1 MRLFVTVLE
10 DSIASTVSSIRA
22 LHADHDGVEIRVER
36 FETIDLVA
44 LRETT
49 RKPLVLTSRGRPLP
63 PETVTSAL
71 DAGIELVDVEH
82 GPGMI
87 DTSRFRD
94 RIVLSHHDYEAMGD
108 LGTIAAEMQSLG
120 CAHTKIAVTPG
131 SFTDNER
138 LLSLL
143 GPPRDARSEL
153 TVIGMGE
160 RGLYSRVLAPFKGSA
175 LTFVAADTLAAPG
188 QLTHES
194 ALAIYGEQREQLTCD
209 KVFAVIGRPAGH
221 SRSPQIHNR
230 LFQQKGLPAAYTI
243 ASLDRFEEIEA
254 AFLRGEP
261 CGLSITAPFKEEAL
275 AFAERI
281 GAEVAPNARESGAV
295 NTLVNYGNR
304 LLADNTDV
312 DGFEVLLRR
321 TAGGVAIAGA
331 GGTARAALLAARRLG
346 RSTTIF
352 NRTAGRLGARSL
364 LELRDWRGEVVI
376 DTTPVGIELPSFP
389 GMTVIQAAYGHDSRA
404 IASGTRVIAG
414 LELLEAQA
422 VRQNE
427 LFTQVFER

>member
-1 MRLFVTVLE
+1 MRLFVTVFE
-10 DSIASTVSSIRA
+10 NSVASTVAAIRA
-22 LHADHDGVEIRVER
+22 LDADHDGVEIRVER
-36 FETIDLVA
+36 FETLDLAA
-44 LRETT
+44 LRAATG
-49 RKPLVLTSRGRPLP
+49 KPIILTSRGRPLP
-63 PETVTSAL
+63 FEVVGAAL
-71 DAGIELVDVEH
+71 DAGFELVDVEYE
-82 GPGMI
+82 PRMI
-87 DTSRFRD
+87 DSSRFRD

-108 LGTIAAEMQSLG
+108 LGTIAADMQSLG
-120 CAHTKIAVTPG
+120 CAHTKVAVTPA
-131 SFTDNER
+131 SFADNER

-143 GPPRDARSEL
+143 ASPRDASSEL

-160 RGLYSRVLAPFKGSA
+160 RGLYSRILAPFKGSA

-194 ALAIYGEQREQLTCD
+194 ARAIYGEQRAQLICE

-230 LFQQKGLPAAYTI
+230 LFRQKGLPAGYTI

-281 GAEVAPNARESGAV
+281 GAEVATNARESGAV
-295 NTLVNYGNR
+295 NTVVNYGNR
-304 LLADNTDV
+304 MLADNTDV
-312 DGFEVLLRR
+312 DAFETLLRR
-321 TAGGVAIAGA
+321 TAGAIAIAGA

-346 RSTTIF
+346 RSFTLF
-352 NRTAGRLGARSL
+352 NRTAGPLGARSL
-364 LELRDWRGEVVI
+364 DELRDWRGEIVI
-376 DTTPVGIELPSFP
+376 NTTPVGVELPSVA
-389 GMTVIQAAYGHDSRA
+389 GLTVIQAAYGHDHRA
-404 IASGTRVIAG
+404 IPSGTRVISG

-422 VRQNE
+422 IRQNE
-427 LFTQVFER
+427 LFTRVFER

>member
-10 DSIASTVSSIRA
+10 DSIASTVASIRA
-22 LHADHDGVEIRVER
+22 LDADHDGVEIRVER
-36 FETIDLVA
+36 IGTLDLAA
-44 LRETT
+44 LREATG
-49 RKPLVLTSRGRPLP
+49 KPLILTSRGRPLP
-63 PETVTSAL
+63 LEAVTSAL
-71 DAGIELVDVEH
+71 AAGIELVDVES

-87 DTSRFRD
+87 NPSRFRD

-108 LGTIAAEMQSLG
+108 LRTIAAEMQSLG

-131 SFTDNER
+131 SFADNER

-188 QLTHES
+188 QLTHEN
-194 ALAIYGEQREQLTCD
+194 ARAIYGRHRAQLACE

-230 LFQQKGLPAAYTI
+230 LFQEKGLPAAYTI

-254 AFLRGEP
+254 SFLRGEP
-261 CGLSITAPFKEEAL
+261 CGLSITAPFKEEAF
-275 AFAERI
+275 AFGERI
-281 GAEVAPNARESGAV
+281 GAELATNARESGAV

-312 DGFEVLLRR
+312 DGFEALLRR
-321 TAGGVAIAGA
+321 TAGDVAIAGA

-346 RSTTIF
+346 RSVALF
-352 NRTAGRLGARSL
+352 NRTAGRLGSHPL
-364 LELRDWRGEVVI
+364 HELNAWKGGVVI
-376 DTTPVGIELPSFP
+376 DTTPVGVELPSTA
-389 GMTVIQAAYGHDSRA
+389 GLTVIQATYGQDHRA
-404 IASGTRVIAG
+404 IPSGTRVISG
-414 LELLEAQA
+414 VELLEAQA
-422 VRQNE
+422 ARQNE
-427 LFTQVFER
+427 LFVRAFEP